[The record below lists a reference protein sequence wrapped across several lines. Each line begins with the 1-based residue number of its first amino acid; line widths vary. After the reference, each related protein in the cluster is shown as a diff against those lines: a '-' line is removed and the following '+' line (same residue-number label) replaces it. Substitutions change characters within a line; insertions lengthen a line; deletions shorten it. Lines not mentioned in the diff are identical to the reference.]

1 MNDKYDCLH
10 DLVLPGDFSFADK
23 LHNCMVACV
32 HNMFHA
38 ESTEESNRWEE
49 ELERCMKEFKMLRDT
64 KEEHEASMS
73 YRVVIKDLR
82 AGGVNASL
90 VTRRK

>member
-1 MNDKYDCLH
+1 MNNKYDCLH

-23 LHNCMVACV
+23 LHNCMIAYV
-32 HNMFHA
+32 HNMFNA

-82 AGGVNASL
+82 TRGVNASL
-90 VTRRK
+90 VRRRK

>member
-82 AGGVNASL
+82 LRGVNASL

>member
-32 HNMFHA
+32 HNMFNA

-64 KEEHEASMS
+64 KEEHEASIS

-82 AGGVNASL
+82 TRGVNASL
-90 VTRRK
+90 VRRRK

>member
-32 HNMFHA
+32 HNMFNA
-38 ESTEESNRWEE
+38 ESTEESNRLEE

-82 AGGVNASL
+82 ARGVNASL
-90 VTRRK
+90 VTRGK

>member
-32 HNMFHA
+32 HNMFNA

-82 AGGVNASL
+82 AREVNASL

>member
-32 HNMFHA
+32 HNMFNA

-64 KEEHEASMS
+64 KEEHEAPMS

-82 AGGVNASL
+82 TRGVNASL

>member
-1 MNDKYDCLH
+1 MNDKNNCLH
-10 DLVLPGDFSFADK
+10 DLVLPGDFSFANK
-23 LHNCMVACV
+23 LHNCMAVCI
-32 HNMFHA
+32 HNMFNA
-38 ESTEESNRWEE
+38 ESTEESNHWEE
-49 ELERCMKEFKMLRDT
+49 ELERCMREFKMLRDT

-82 AGGVNASL
+82 ARGVNASL

>member
-49 ELERCMKEFKMLRDT
+49 ELERCMKEFKMLRNT

-73 YRVVIKDLR
+73 YRVVIKELR
-82 AGGVNASL
+82 LRGVNASL

>member
-23 LHNCMVACV
+23 LHNCMVECV
-32 HNMFHA
+32 HNMFNA

-82 AGGVNASL
+82 TRGVNASL
-90 VTRRK
+90 VRRRK

>member
-10 DLVLPGDFSFADK
+10 DLVLSGDFSFADK

-32 HNMFHA
+32 HNMFNA

-49 ELERCMKEFKMLRDT
+49 ELERCMKEFKMLRHT

-82 AGGVNASL
+82 ARGVNASL
-90 VTRRK
+90 VRRSK

>member
-1 MNDKYDCLH
+1 MNDKNDCLH

-32 HNMFHA
+32 HNMFNA

-82 AGGVNASL
+82 TRGVNASL

>member
-32 HNMFHA
+32 HNMFNA

-49 ELERCMKEFKMLRDT
+49 EMERCMKEFKMLRDT

-82 AGGVNASL
+82 TRGVNASL

>member
-23 LHNCMVACV
+23 LHNCMVACIY
-32 HNMFHA
+32 NMFNA
-38 ESTEESNRWEE
+38 ESIEESNHWEE
-49 ELERCMKEFKMLRDT
+49 ELERCIREFKMLRDT

-82 AGGVNASL
+82 TRGVNASL
-90 VTRRK
+90 VRRRK

>member
-1 MNDKYDCLH
+1 MTHKCDRLH

-23 LHNCMVACV
+23 LHNCMSACI
-32 HNMFHA
+32 HNMFNA

-64 KEEHEASMS
+64 KEEHEVSMS

-82 AGGVNASL
+82 ARGVNASL

>member
-32 HNMFHA
+32 HNMFNA
-38 ESTEESNRWEE
+38 ESTEESNHWEE

-82 AGGVNASL
+82 ARGVNASL

>member
-32 HNMFHA
+32 HNMFNA

-64 KEEHEASMS
+64 KEKHEASMS

-82 AGGVNASL
+82 TRGVNASL
-90 VTRRK
+90 VRRRK

>member
-23 LHNCMVACV
+23 LHNCMFACV

-82 AGGVNASL
+82 ARGVNASL

>member
-1 MNDKYDCLH
+1 MNDKYNCLH

-32 HNMFHA
+32 HNMFNA

-82 AGGVNASL
+82 ARGVNASL
-90 VTRRK
+90 VTRGK

>member
-32 HNMFHA
+32 HNMFNA

-73 YRVVIKDLR
+73 YRVMIKDLR
-82 AGGVNASL
+82 TRGVNASL

>member
-1 MNDKYDCLH
+1 
-10 DLVLPGDFSFADK
+10 
-23 LHNCMVACV
+23 MVACI

-38 ESTEESNRWEE
+38 KSAEESNHWEE

-82 AGGVNASL
+82 ARGVNASL
-90 VTRRK
+90 VTRKK

>member
-1 MNDKYDCLH
+1 MNDKYDCIH

-32 HNMFHA
+32 HNMFNA

-82 AGGVNASL
+82 ARGVNASL

>member
-32 HNMFHA
+32 HNMFNA
-38 ESTEESNRWEE
+38 ESIEESNHWEE
-49 ELERCMKEFKMLRDT
+49 ELERCMREFKMLRDT

-82 AGGVNASL
+82 ARGVNASL
-90 VTRRK
+90 VRRRK

>member
-32 HNMFHA
+32 HNMFNA

-82 AGGVNASL
+82 TRGVNASL

>member
-38 ESTEESNRWEE
+38 ESIEESNRWEE

-64 KEEHEASMS
+64 KEEHETSMS

-82 AGGVNASL
+82 ARRVNALL
-90 VTRRK
+90 VTRGK

>member
-1 MNDKYDCLH
+1 MNDKNNHLH
-10 DLVLPGDFSFADK
+10 DLVLPGDFSFANK
-23 LHNCMVACV
+23 LHNCMAACI
-32 HNMFHA
+32 HKMFNA
-38 ESTEESNRWEE
+38 ESTEESNHWEE
-49 ELERCMKEFKMLRDT
+49 ELERCMREFKMLRDT

-82 AGGVNASL
+82 ARGVNASL

>member
-32 HNMFHA
+32 HNMFNA

-49 ELERCMKEFKMLRDT
+49 ELERCMKEFKMLRNT

-82 AGGVNASL
+82 ARGVNASL

>member
-32 HNMFHA
+32 HNMFNA

-49 ELERCMKEFKMLRDT
+49 ELERCMKEFKMLRET

-82 AGGVNASL
+82 AMGVNASL
-90 VTRRK
+90 VRRRK

>member
-1 MNDKYDCLH
+1 MIDKYDCLH
-10 DLVLPGDFSFADK
+10 DLVLPGDFSFAKK
-23 LHNCMVACV
+23 LHNCMAACI
-32 HNMFHA
+32 HNMFNA
-38 ESTEESNRWEE
+38 KSAEESNRWEE

-64 KEEHEASMS
+64 KEEHEVSKS

-82 AGGVNASL
+82 ARGVNASL

>member
-1 MNDKYDCLH
+1 MNDKNNRLH
-10 DLVLPGDFSFADK
+10 DLVLPGDFSFANK
-23 LHNCMVACV
+23 LHNCMSACI
-32 HNMFHA
+32 HNMFNA
-38 ESTEESNRWEE
+38 ESTEESNHWEE
-49 ELERCMKEFKMLRDT
+49 ELERCIREFKMLRDT

-82 AGGVNASL
+82 ARGVNASL

>member
-64 KEEHEASMS
+64 KEEHEALMS

-82 AGGVNASL
+82 ARGVNASL

>member
-82 AGGVNASL
+82 ARGVSASL

>member
-1 MNDKYDCLH
+1 MNDKNDCLH

-32 HNMFHA
+32 HNMFYA

-82 AGGVNASL
+82 TRGVNASL